1 MKCPKCGL
9 INPGN
14 PSRCLCGYEFRK
26 HPVTDSTHAAD
37 VRKLSFLGD
46 GGNLFG
52 IYLVN
57 LLLTL
62 VTFGFYNFWG
72 KVKVRKYLYT
82 QTEFEGD
89 RFEFHGTGRE
99 LLIAWLKVSLIVVLY
114 IFLIGMGQVAWPGF
128 FSPEVAQLITMILI
142 GVLIPVAIV
151 GSRRYR
157 LSRSSW
163 RGIRFSFRGS
173 VKEFMRVFIA
183 GSILTGLSL
192 GIYYPFMQNNV
203 KEFLVRHTYIGNRP
217 FGYDGEGSEFFRL
230 YFGGVILT
238 ILTLGIYGFWF
249 SAKMQRYYW
258 EHTTLDTQGISS
270 NSAGAGTPGLGAGGH
285 IAPRFR
291 STVTGGGLLLLSL
304 GNLGLL
310 LITLGLAFSWVELRT
325 FRYFFDHLQLK
336 GALDLTAIQQEAQ
349 AASATGEGMAEFLD
363 TGFLDIDL
371 GF

>member
-9 INPGN
+9 MNPGT
-14 PSRCLCGYEFRK
+14 PSRCVCGYEFRK
-26 HPVTDSTHAAD
+26 KPDTDSTRAAD

-46 GGNLFG
+46 GGTLLG

-62 VTFGFYNFWG
+62 VTFGVYHFWG
-72 KVKVRKYLYT
+72 KVKVRKYLYN
-82 QTEFEGD
+82 QAEFEGD

-99 LLIAWLKVSLIVVLY
+99 LFIGWSKVILIVILY
-114 IFLIGMGQVAWPGF
+114 SILLGLGQLAWPDF
-128 FSPEVAQLITMILI
+128 PVPKVAQPITMILI
-142 GVLIPVAIV
+142 SVMIPVAIV

-173 VKEFMRVFIA
+173 VKKFMRLFIA
-183 GSILTGLSL
+183 GSILTGLTL

-203 KEFLVRHTYIGNRP
+203 REFLVRHTYIGNRP
-217 FGYDGEGSEFFRL
+217 FGYDGKESELFRL
-230 YFGGVILT
+230 YFGSLILT

-270 NSAGAGTPGLGAGGH
+270 NPAGAGTPGLGAGEH
-285 IAPRFR
+285 IAPRLR

-310 LITLGLAFSWVELRT
+310 LITLGLAFSWVKLRT
-325 FRYFFDHLQLK
+325 FRYIFDHLQLE
-336 GALDLTAIQQEAQ
+336 GALDLMAIQQEAQ

>member
-26 HPVTDSTHAAD
+26 NPDTDSTHAAD

-99 LLIAWLKVSLIVVLY
+99 LLIGWLKVALIVVLY
-114 IFLIGMGQVAWPGF
+114 VFLIGVGQVAWPGF
-128 FSPEVAQLITMILI
+128 FSPEVAQLFTMILI

-163 RGIRFSFRGS
+163 RGIRFSFRGK
-173 VKEFMRVFIA
+173 VKEFLGVWIL
-183 GSILTGLSL
+183 GSLFTALTL
-192 GIYYPFMQNNV
+192 GIYYPFMQNNIR
-203 KEFLVRHTYIGNRP
+203 EFLVHRTYIGNRP
-217 FGYDGEGSEFFRL
+217 FDYDGKGSELFRL
-230 YFGGVILT
+230 YAGGLVLS
-238 ILTLGIYGFWF
+238 ILTLGIYWFWF
-249 SAKMQRYYW
+249 SASKQRYSW
-258 EHTTLDTQGISS
+258 DHTSLVPLGNRSELTEGEI
-270 NSAGAGTPGLGAGGH
+270 PGSDSGGQR
-285 IAPRFR
+285 AARFR

-310 LITLGLAFSWVELRT
+310 LITLGMGFPWVELRT
-325 FRYFFDHLQLK
+325 FRYFFDHLQLE
-336 GALDLTAIQQEAQ
+336 GSLDLTAIQQEAQ

-363 TGFLDIDL
+363 TGFLDMDL